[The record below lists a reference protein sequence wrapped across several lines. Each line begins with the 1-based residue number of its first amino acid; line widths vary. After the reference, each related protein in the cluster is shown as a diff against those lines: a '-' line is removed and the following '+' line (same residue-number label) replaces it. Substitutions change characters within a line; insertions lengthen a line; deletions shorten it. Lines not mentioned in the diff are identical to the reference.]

1 MAAITPDDPTQA
13 SGRRDPSVAKMLRRG
28 LTKRCGVC
36 GERRIF
42 RRWFTMVDECP
53 KCGLKF
59 EREPGAYI
67 GAIGINTVVSFGALL
82 ITLVVL
88 LVVTYPDPPAVPL
101 IAAGLAVAVLVP
113 LLFYPFSRTIW
124 LAIDLSMNPLRSGEV
139 KMPYGPHEDR
149 PPNEPGDNDLPPS
162 NWG

>member
-13 SGRRDPSVAKMLRRG
+13 SGRRDPSVAKMLWRG
-28 LTKRCGVC
+28 CTKRCGVC

-53 KCGLKF
+53 TCGLTF

-67 GAIGINTVVSFGALL
+67 GAIGINTIVSFGALL
-82 ITLVVL
+82 ITIVAL
-88 LVVTYPDPPAVPL
+88 LVATYPEMPAAPIMGASV
-101 IAAGLAVAVLVP
+101 AVAVIVP
-113 LLFYPFSRTIW
+113 LFFYPFSRTIW
-124 LAIDLSMNPLRSGEV
+124 LAIDLGMNPLRSGEV

-149 PPNEPGDNDLPPS
+149 PPTEPAGDDLPPS